1 METRAKKYSGAPVH
15 KDEES
20 AIGKRQPETRLSG
33 ITDMTLLNGKGR
45 DVGEYQLPLT
55 VRFVHVC
62 YLTLTAKIQEAVH
75 SCFVKFSASSDL
87 RSPLQQS

>member
-1 METRAKKYSGAPVH
+1 
-15 KDEES
+15 
-20 AIGKRQPETRLSG
+20 
-33 ITDMTLLNGKGR
+33 MTLLNGKGR